1 MYIGKGLIR
10 YSSHG
15 EVQCYHML
23 KSTSLMQ
30 VLFPRSPSLFD
41 SCLCASIWSSAYR
54 AMFENI
60 TSPLC
65 HLHLIQ
71 SIRLSRKTTIPEKK
85 GGGRDQICEML
96 NFSSLSLV
104 LCFMTPNGLSLVSRP
119 AEVKGQDR
127 GVARGQDGHYWPYVR
142 SISVL
147 ITRQEE
153 THDTCWCIHAARTQL
168 CSVRCRIAFTGFRQL
183 WAVADGAVPKPEE
196 SKLEQTRRVV
206 LLITVTHKHIM
217 TAQCSLKE

>member
-71 SIRLSRKTTIPEKK
+71 SIGLSRKTTIPEKK

-127 GVARGQDGHYWPYVR
+127 GWPEVKTDITDPTSGQFLCWSPDRRRHMTHADVFTLLGHNCVQ
-142 SISVL
+142 SDV
-147 ITRQEE
+147 E
-153 THDTCWCIHAARTQL
+153 
-168 CSVRCRIAFTGFRQL
+168 
-183 WAVADGAVPKPEE
+183 
-196 SKLEQTRRVV
+196 
-206 LLITVTHKHIM
+206 
-217 TAQCSLKE
+217 